1 MLLTAWPSVPIE
13 VAPIAAPTVL
23 MKLRGMGSVDPRVRL
38 NPLSKSGPLRT
49 DQGFYIVDA
58 PFPGRLRGPKDVGE
72 LARQIKDIVG
82 VLEVGFFYNMDP
94 YEAAEHTDLKT
105 QEVGD
110 KPVAAYFG
118 MMDGS
123 VQVRVSP
130 HFQRSPDFR

>member
-1 MLLTAWPSVPIE
+1 VLLTAWPSVPIE

-23 MKLRGMGSVDPRVRL
+23 MKLRHMGSVDPRVRL

-58 PFPGRLRGPKDVGE
+58 PFPGRLKKPGDVDD
-72 LARQIKDIVG
+72 LAQEINEIVG
-82 VLEVGFFYNMDP
+82 VLEVGFFNRLDP
-94 YEAAEHTDLKT
+94 YEVAAHPGLQT

-118 MMDGS
+118 MKDGT
-123 VQVRVSP
+123 VQVRVSQY
-130 HFQRSPDFR
+130 FQSSHDFR

>member
-1 MLLTAWPSVPIE
+1 VPIE

-23 MKLRGMGSVDPRVRL
+23 MKLRRLGSVDPRVRL

-58 PFPGRLRGPKDVGE
+58 PFPGKLKHPQNVAE
-72 LARQIKDIVG
+72 LAKEIREIVG
-82 VLEVGFFYNMDP
+82 VLEVGFFCNMDA
-94 YEAAEHTDLKT
+94 YEVAEQPNLQT

-118 MMDGS
+118 MKDGS

-130 HFQRSPDFR
+130 AFQRSLDFR